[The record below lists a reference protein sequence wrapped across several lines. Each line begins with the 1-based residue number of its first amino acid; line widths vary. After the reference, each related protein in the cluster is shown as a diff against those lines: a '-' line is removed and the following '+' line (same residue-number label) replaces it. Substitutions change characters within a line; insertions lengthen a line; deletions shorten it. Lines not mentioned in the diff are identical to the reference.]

1 MVGEGERGYVQELVQ
16 RIAEEH
22 ARESALDPRPIGESI
37 YNIHAYICGL
47 NEMVA
52 ANREGLKGLGWER
65 KQIIF
70 ERYD

>member
-1 MVGEGERGYVQELVQ
+1 MSG
-16 RIAEEH
+16 
-22 ARESALDPRPIGESI
+22 ST

-52 ANREGLKGLGWER
+52 ANRDCLKGLGWER

>member
-1 MVGEGERGYVQELVQ
+1 VQELVGQ
-16 RIAEEH
+16 IAAEH
-22 ARESALDPRPIGESI
+22 ARDSVLDPQTIEGAV
-37 YNIHAYICGL
+37 YNVHAYICGL

-52 ANREGLKGLGWER
+52 ANRDCLKGLGWDR

>member
-1 MVGEGERGYVQELVQ
+1 MGGLIPRTGFDATRHAQERPHASEGAFG
-16 RIAEEH
+16 
-22 ARESALDPRPIGESI
+22 
-37 YNIHAYICGL
+37 IHAYICGL

-52 ANREGLKGLGWER
+52 ANRERLKSFGWER